1 MKLDGEQGTVA
12 HYLMVLEMR
21 NYSPHTLVRYRYGL
35 SILIQLLDSLCQV
48 TELEQ
53 VTVLH
58 LRQCVQHV
66 RTAPITPQKSRRPP
80 ENGKTLAASSVGSFV
95 RVWKSFF
102 NWCFRE
108 ELIEKN
114 PVARLETPKEPK
126 KVRPAFSDEQL
137 QAIIDS
143 LDLSTEQGFRD
154 YIILILLTDTG
165 LRRAEVAS
173 LRVEDVQ
180 VDYIRVLLGK
190 GKKERRVGI
199 SPDLSTLL
207 WKYIH
212 KYRHPCIPDE
222 PALFLATGRG
232 NAGNPFGRGG
242 ISALMNRLKKL
253 TGIDGVRLSA
263 HTFRHTF
270 SKMYLQEGGDV
281 FSLSRELGHS
291 DIRTTQR
298 YLEDFTSENARK
310 RHTEFS
316 PLNRLKVRTRRTPK
330 GKTPKKS

>member
-1 MKLDGEQGTVA
+1 MKLDGEQGAVA
-12 HYLMVLEMR
+12 HYLMMLEMR
-21 NYSPHTLVRYRYGL
+21 RYSSHTLVRYRYCL
-35 SILIQLLDSLCQV
+35 ATLVKLLDSLCQV

-53 VTVLH
+53 VTVAH

-66 RTAPITPQKSRRPP
+66 MTTPIVPRKSRRPP
-80 ENGKTLAASSVGSFV
+80 ENGKMLAASSVCSFI
-95 RVWKSFF
+95 RIWKAFF
-102 NWCFRE
+102 NWCFKE

-114 PVARLETPKEPK
+114 PALRLEFPKVPK
-126 KVRPAFSDEQL
+126 KVRPAFSDEQV
-137 QAIIDS
+137 QMIIDS

-154 YIILILLTDTG
+154 YIILLLLTDTG
-165 LRRAEVAS
+165 LRRSEVTG

-190 GKKERRVGI
+190 GRKERRVGI
-199 SPDLSTLL
+199 SPDLSMLL

-212 KYRHPCIPDE
+212 KYRHPRNPDE
-222 PALFLATGRG
+222 LSLFLATGQNNVG
-232 NAGNPFGRGG
+232 GPFGRGG
-242 ISALMNRLKKL
+242 MGSLMDRLKKL
-253 TGIDGVRLSA
+253 TGIDDVRLSA

-270 SKMYLQEGGDV
+270 SKMYLQEGGDL

-291 DIRTTQR
+291 DIKTTQR

-310 RHTEFS
+310 RHNEFS

-330 GKTPKKS
+330 GTERKKK

>member
-1 MKLDGEQGTVA
+1 MRLDGEQGVVA
-12 HYLMVLEMR
+12 HYLMMIEMR
-21 NYSPHTLVRYRYGL
+21 DYSPHTLARYRYSL
-35 SILIQLLDSLCQV
+35 STLIKLLDSLCQV

-53 VTVLH
+53 VTVLQ
-58 LRQCVQHV
+58 LRQCVQHAM
-66 RTAPITPQKSRRPP
+66 TTPIPPQKSRRPP
-80 ENGKTLAASSVGSFV
+80 ENGETLSASSVCSLI

-114 PVARLETPKEPK
+114 PALRLEFPKVPK
-126 KVRPAFSDEQL
+126 KARPAFSDEQV
-137 QAIIDS
+137 QIIIDS

-154 YIILILLTDTG
+154 YIILLLLTDTG

-199 SPDLSTLL
+199 SPNLSMLL

-212 KYRHPCIPDE
+212 KYRHPFKPDE
-222 PALFLATGRG
+222 PVLFLATGRNNRG
-232 NAGNPFGRGG
+232 KPFGRGG
-242 ISALMNRLKKL
+242 MSGLMGRLKKA
-253 TGIDGVRLSA
+253 TGIEDVRLSA

-270 SKMYLQEGGDV
+270 SKMYLQEGGDL

-298 YLEDFTSENARK
+298 YLDDFTSENARK
-310 RHTEFS
+310 RHSEFS
-316 PLNRLKVRTRRTPK
+316 PLNRLKIRTRRTPK
-330 GKTPKKS
+330 GNTKNKS